1 MNTKV
6 RRHPFIALVVVMVF
20 LAIVGV
26 SAYALD
32 LAGSMNA
39 LPWQT
44 VPTPYSGG
52 AFQGIP
58 GFGGSIMTSTPTV
71 IATSTP

>member
-1 MNTKV
+1 MNT
-6 RRHPFIALVVVMVF
+6 RIRHHPLIALVVVMVF

-26 SAYALD
+26 SAYAID

-39 LPWQT
+39 LPWQA

-52 AFQGIP
+52 VFQGIP
-58 GFGGSIMTSTPTV
+58 GFGGSIATSTPTV
-71 IATSTP
+71 IATATP